1 MKYYSMT
8 KTILILAMAAATLM
22 AVLTIS
28 QLTST
33 VNAQISQEPSPSI
46 ACLTFTKDGETIGD
60 RICNKDAND
69 IHIAFRG
76 KCELQFTV
84 DGEDAGKPIKCPK
97 NANDFLIIWDTR
109 TGEINVVKWTKNGK
123 IFDLDP
129 APTGS
134 NDFHFKAGRIV
145 LHQWTNNGEVI
156 GEPIP
161 APAGPNDVEFDVVV
175 LY

>member
-1 MKYYSMT
+1 MT

-28 QLTST
+28 QLTSS

-60 RICNKDAND
+60 RICNRDAND

-76 KCELQFTV
+76 KCVLQFTA
-84 DGEDAGKPIKCPK
+84 DGENAGKPIKCPK
-97 NANDFLIIWDTR
+97 GANDFSILWNEHD
-109 TGEINVVKWTKNGK
+109 GEIIAVEWTKNGS
-123 IFDLDP
+123 FLDQER
-129 APTGS
+129 APDGA

-145 LHQWTNNGEVI
+145 LYQWTNDGHVI

-161 APAGPNDVEFDVVV
+161 APAGANDVEFDVVV
-175 LY
+175 LFSGNT

>member
-1 MKYYSMT
+1 MT

-28 QLTST
+28 QLTSS

-60 RICNKDAND
+60 RVCNKDAND
-69 IHIAFRG
+69 IHISFRG
-76 KCELQFTV
+76 TCELQFTI

-97 NANDFLIIWDTR
+97 KANDFLIIWDTHAG
-109 TGEINVVKWTKNGK
+109 TITAAKWTKNGK
-123 IFDLDP
+123 VFDLVG
-129 APTGS
+129 APDGT

-145 LHQWTNNGEVI
+145 LYQWTHNQQVI

-161 APAGPNDVEFDVVV
+161 APAGANDVEFDVVV
-175 LY
+175 LYSGIS